1 MPFDSKGRFT
11 RLHNWEEDRENGISI
26 MSDRADEEDNNFA
39 DGLSETL
46 VKDGRAPMT
55 GNLKMG
61 GFQIK
66 NMANGTSENDATNLS
81 QLNTAR
87 SEIMSELEKQST
99 KTNNEFVKLKD
110 AETFTETGKDVIVNF
125 CTPDFGAFI
134 SKNVDGTHKAE
145 SAGFVC
151 CYAYVGW
158 DGSAKLQVSKNNST
172 WTDAY
177 IVHAQY
183 YDNDQVGGGGNVVVG
198 KGDYYRFTGAGRQ
211 WLKFCPM
218 KGAK

>member
-1 MPFDSKGRFT
+1 MPFDSEGRFT

-55 GNLKMG
+55 GNLKMS

-87 SEIMSELEKQST
+87 SEIMSELENQST
-99 KTNNEFVKLKD
+99 KTNDEFVKLKN
-110 AETFTETGKDVIVNF
+110 AETFTETGKINIIS
-125 CTPDFGAFI
+125 FGMP
-134 SKNVDGTHKAE
+134 NYKA
-145 SAGFVC
+145 
-151 CYAYVGW
+151 
-158 DGSAKLQVSKNNST
+158 LVSKSPNTEYTADTNG
-172 WTDAY
+172 Y
-177 IVHAQY
+177 IYVRGFERGTIVIDGQSFG
-183 YDNDQVGGGGNVVVG
+183 VGGRGYNYESDDTSVWPIQKGKKYKTPNLSSQTVYFIPCIGG
-198 KGDYYRFTGAGRQ
+198 
-211 WLKFCPM
+211 
-218 KGAK
+218 

>member
-1 MPFDSKGRFT
+1 MPFDSEGRFT

-66 NMANGTSENDATNLS
+66 NMANGTAENDATNLS

-99 KTNNEFVKLKD
+99 KINDEFVKLKD
-110 AETFTETGKDVIVNF
+110 AETFTQVGIKKISDNN
-125 CTPDFGAFI
+125 CPDFSRAVGI
-134 SKNVDGTHKAE
+134 SSPYTTTKE
-145 SAGFVC
+145 
-151 CYAYVGW
+151 GW
-158 DGSAKLQVSKNNST
+158 IIYSTSSNNTSHFLDISGIGICRT
-172 WTDAY
+172 SGYPGDWTDS
-177 IVHAQY
+177 AQAQILVSSETTI
-183 YDNDQVGGGGNVVVG
+183 NFVGNCSFLPC
-198 KGDYYRFTGAGRQ
+198 KGVE
-211 WLKFCPM
+211 
-218 KGAK
+218 

>member
-1 MPFDSKGRFT
+1 MPFDSEGRFT

-99 KTNNEFVKLKD
+99 KTNDEFVKLKN
-110 AETFTETGKDVIVNF
+110 AETFTESGKKEITDWAM
-125 CTPDFGAFI
+125 PDLSAVV
-134 SKNVDGTHKAE
+134 SKSVGTVHQAE
-145 SAGFVC
+145 TSGYLM
-151 CYAYVGW
+151 CYAEPGDRGSNSLEISPNNLNWTVVYNITGGPDDSVRGG
-158 DGSAKLQVSKNNST
+158 GSAIIAKG
-172 WTDAY
+172 
-177 IVHAQY
+177 Y
-183 YDNDQVGGGGNVVVG
+183 YY
-198 KGDYYRFTGAGRQ
+198 KFTGVATT

>member
-1 MPFDSKGRFT
+1 MPFDSEGRFT

-39 DGLSETL
+39 NGLSETL
-46 VKDGRAPMT
+46 VKDGRAAMT

-66 NMANGTSENDATNLS
+66 NMANGTSESDAIVLS
-81 QLNTAR
+81 QLNEVRDNLTQ
-87 SEIMSELEKQST
+87 EIESQST
-99 KTNNEFVKLKD
+99 KTNDEFVKLKN
-110 AETFTETGKDVIVNF
+110 AETFTETGKDNIVNF
-125 CTPDFGAFI
+125 CTPDFSAFI
-134 SKNVDGTHKAE
+134 SKDVNKVHQAE
-145 SAGFVC
+145 TAGFVC
-151 CYAYVGW
+151 CYAYVKW
-158 DGSAKLQVSKNNST
+158 DGSAKLQVSKNNTT

-177 IVHAQY
+177 TVHAQY
-183 YDNDQVGGGGNVVVG
+183 YDNDQVGGGGNVIVG
-198 KGDYYRFTGAGRQ
+198 KGDYYRFTGAGLQ